1 MSTVDVSR
9 ETAVRGIEVAAIGL
23 TLFNAVAAGLVVLL
37 VLLDTHRQR
46 KSWLR
51 ISWERRTPLFLGISI
66 IISHVVFSAREFL
79 EYSSVNSQSTE
90 DAIGAALQR
99 CVAANESTWWGV
111 ILSRF
116 N

>member
-1 MSTVDVSR
+1 MSTVDLSR
-9 ETAVRGIEVAAIGL
+9 DAAVQGVEVAAIGL

-37 VLLDTHRQR
+37 VLVDTYRQR

-66 IISHVVFSAREFL
+66 IFSHIVFSTREIL
-79 EYSSVNSQSTE
+79 EYDSVISQSTE
-90 DAIGAALQR
+90 NAIGETLQR
-99 CVAANESTWWGV
+99 CVTANESSWWGL
-111 ILSRF
+111 ILSGF